1 MLKIMLVII
10 AAAAVAVTAVG
21 ATGGVVHQ
29 AYCDVHPD
37 WNNYT
42 AGQGAWGHLERD
54 WVGPCQPTAEAARA
68 DAAEHDARYHASRDE
83 YQADPAVVAG
93 EIFKNKAGVKVLR
106 VGDCFPNN

>member
-1 MLKIMLVII
+1 MLKSTFLII
-10 AAAAVAVTAVG
+10 AAVVVAVTAVG
-21 ATGGVVHQ
+21 ATAGVVHQ

-37 WNNYT
+37 WNEYS

-68 DAAEHDARYHASRDE
+68 DAAEHDARYHARRGE

-93 EIFKNKAGVKVLR
+93 DVRKLKAGVKVLR
-106 VGDCFPNN
+106 AGDCFPNN